1 MEGKL
6 DCNQMNDDTFIINQ
20 LRVGSADAYRYL
32 FDSEYGVMC
41 RFAYHMLH
49 DRAVAESIADDVVY
63 SIWEHRESLAVAGTL
78 RSYLLG
84 AVRYR
89 CINELKARR
98 RRLAV
103 RDITCD
109 IATADEARLL
119 ETLFVDVSH
128 PLGTLIEKELEQRL
142 SDGIAKLPD
151 ECRRVFEKS
160 RFERKTYRE
169 IADETGIS
177 VNTVKYHIKRALA
190 FLQEYM
196 RDYLAMIA
204 GFIAFF

>member
-1 MEGKL
+1 MS
-6 DCNQMNDDTFIINQ
+6 DNTFIICQ
-20 LRVGSADAYRYL
+20 LREGSAEAYRYL
-32 FDSEYGVMC
+32 FDNEYEVMC

-49 DRAVAESIADDVVY
+49 DSAVAESIADDVVY
-63 SIWEHRESLAVAGTL
+63 SIWEHRESLSVTGTL

-103 RDITCD
+103 RDMACD
-109 IATADEARLL
+109 IAAADEERLL
-119 ETLFVDVSH
+119 ETLFVDGNH

-142 SDGIAKLPD
+142 AEGISKLPD
-151 ECRRVFEKS
+151 ECRHVFEKS

-196 RDYLAMIA
+196 RDYLALIA
-204 GFIAFF
+204 GFVTFF